1 MWECAFHPHLPHHH
15 HTLSCGLGKC
25 TWNQVRDSFLSGELH
40 NGSDLAVSVWRCALQ
55 LAKRQ
60 TVSPGS
66 QHLLQRLYHLPEAP
80 GGASLLVSDQLWSS
94 RRGPEQSCR
103 GGEHGQDTVRGAECW
118 NICHTHLAM
127 FYLWGVITVR
137 FRQTK
142 LLHQFFLSLFSGRLP
157 LHTSL
162 F

>member
-15 HTLSCGLGKC
+15 HTLSCVLGKC
-25 TWNQVRDSFLSGELH
+25 TWNQVRDFFVRW
-40 NGSDLAVSVWRCALQ
+40 APQCVWRCALQ

-60 TVSPGS
+60 TVSPGC

-142 LLHQFFLSLFSGRLP
+142 LLHQFFLSLCSGRLP